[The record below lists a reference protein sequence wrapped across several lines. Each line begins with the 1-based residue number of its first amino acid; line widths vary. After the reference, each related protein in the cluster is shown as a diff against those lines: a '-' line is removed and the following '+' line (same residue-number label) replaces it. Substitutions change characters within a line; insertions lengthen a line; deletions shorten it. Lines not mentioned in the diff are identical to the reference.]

1 MQLPLFDP
9 MMGIIILAVYALV
22 VYGLTSYFS
31 RGYASTKEAFLLSRR
46 DLSTTQ
52 GSLSVAAAWLWAAG
66 LFISAQQ
73 AYVNGLVGL
82 FWFSFGAI
90 LTYWLFG
97 WFAQKLRDRY
107 PDGFTFSS
115 YIKETYSARVQN
127 IYIFEMVILAVSVFA
142 LNLLAGGKIV
152 ELLTGLNY
160 YVTVPVMAAIALL
173 YSFRGGLKASV
184 ITEIFKIIMVWFG
197 VLLIVGSVMAVTNG
211 WDTVV
216 AGLGGIKGDG
226 ASIIGT
232 DKAWTVFVT
241 FGLATFLGQ
250 MGAFFGDNAFYQRA
264 FSVPKQSVFQVF
276 AKGSIIYGVIPIAM
290 GLLGFLAAGSN
301 LIVPKG
307 QEQMVNAFMIAQYLP
322 SWVSILFVFVVFAGL
337 ISVLDSQFSSVASM
351 AGHDIYKKFKSNDAD
366 QASIG
371 YARWGMV
378 IAALLGIGIAFIPGI
393 TLLHIFLFFATLRA
407 SVWLPSMVAV
417 LRPQWFTEKG
427 LFHGMLLALV
437 LGIPTFVYGSLI
449 KNSDIALTGTLIAIL
464 GSFVFSWVFSKKQE
478 SISIPC

>member
-9 MMGIIILAVYALV
+9 IIGIAILALYAVV

-31 RGYASTKEAFLLSRR
+31 KGYANTAEAFLLSRR
-46 DLSTTQ
+46 DLSTRQ

-107 PDGFTFSS
+107 PNGFTFSS
-115 YIKETYSARVQN
+115 YIRETYSGRVQN
-127 IYIFEMVILAVSVFA
+127 IYILEMIVLAVSVFA
-142 LNLLAGGKIV
+142 LNLVAGGKIV

-211 WDTVV
+211 WDTVL

-264 FSVPKQSVFQVF
+264 FAVPKQSVFRVF
-276 AKGSIIYGVIPIAM
+276 AQGSLVYGVIPIAM
-290 GLLGFLAAGSN
+290 GLLGFLAAGSQ
-301 LIVPKG
+301 LVVPKG

-337 ISVLDSQFSSVASM
+337 ISVLDSQFSSVSSM
-351 AGHDIYKKFKSNDAD
+351 AGHDIYRKFKTDEAD
-366 QASIG
+366 QGSIQ
-371 YARWGMV
+371 YARWAMI
-378 IAALLGIGIAFIPGI
+378 IAAILGIGIAFIPGI
-393 TLLHIFLFFATLRA
+393 TLLHIFMFFATLRA
-407 SVWLPSMVAV
+407 SVWLPSLVAI
-417 LRPQWFTEKG
+417 LRPHWFNEEG
-427 LFHGMLLALV
+427 LFYGLIMALII
-437 LGIPTFVYGSLI
+437 GIPTFVYGSLI
-449 KNSDIALTGTLIAIL
+449 KDSDIALAGTLIAII
-464 GSFVFSWVFSKKQE
+464 GSFVFSWGVSRRDNQ
-478 SISIPC
+478 INIPC